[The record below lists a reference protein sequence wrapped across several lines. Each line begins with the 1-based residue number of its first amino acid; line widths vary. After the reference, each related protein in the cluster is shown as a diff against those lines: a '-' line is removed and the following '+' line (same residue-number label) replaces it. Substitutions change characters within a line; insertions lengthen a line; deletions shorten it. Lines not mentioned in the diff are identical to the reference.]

1 MEKLSELLRKSFPAK
16 PESNHPKNR
25 ADILMRKDE
34 ILEAA
39 AQGWPFRHIWKA
51 LRDAG
56 ELTCAYST
64 FMKRLNKTCK
74 QEGSATNEHCRPLS
88 TEGFNALDRSER
100 AGCRAVKWC
109 R

>member
-64 FMKRLNKTCK
+64 FMKRLNKICK
-74 QEGSATNEHCRPLS
+74 QEGSAT
-88 TEGFNALDRSER
+88 
-100 AGCRAVKWC
+100 K
-109 R
+109 

>member
-39 AQGWPFRHIWKA
+39 AQGWPFTRGVKSFIIA
-51 LRDAG
+51 FPMPG
-56 ELTCAYST
+56 
-64 FMKRLNKTCK
+64 
-74 QEGSATNEHCRPLS
+74 PLPDLVES
-88 TEGFNALDRSER
+88 
-100 AGCRAVKWC
+100 
-109 R
+109 